1 MKELGLEVST
11 GCDRT
16 KTDLIKNQNGFVQF
30 CVKPLTE
37 SLSKLI
43 SELDWCLNNV
53 DINTQKWTNLKKE
66 QEQKQETLNGIATK
80 QKIESSIK
88 IENENENESPSTTE
102 TSSFNSNQS
111 AGNLI

>member
-1 MKELGLEVST
+1 MKELGLEISM
-11 GCDRT
+11 GCDRN
-16 KTDLIKNQNGFVQF
+16 KTDVIKNQNGFVQF

-43 SELDWCLNNV
+43 SELDWCLNNI

-66 QEQKQETLNGIATK
+66 QEQEPKEILNEIATK
-80 QKIESSIK
+80 QKIESENK
-88 IENENENESPSTTE
+88 IENENESPSTTE

-111 AGNLI
+111 TGNLI